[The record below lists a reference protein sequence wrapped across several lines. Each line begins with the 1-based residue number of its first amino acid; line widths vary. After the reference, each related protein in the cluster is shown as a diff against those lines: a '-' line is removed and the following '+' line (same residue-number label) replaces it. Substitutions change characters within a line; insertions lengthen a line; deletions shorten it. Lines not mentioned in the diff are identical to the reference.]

1 MAKQTDLF
9 GEDHDISKPSA
20 DEPTEAWVRGW
31 NDCMSNY
38 LPQDNP
44 YPVDSYEHNEWQGGY
59 DAAER
64 D

>member
-1 MAKQTDLF
+1 MKDLF
-9 GEDHDISKPSA
+9 GEDRDISKSSA

-31 NDCMSNY
+31 NDCMMNY

-44 YPVDSYEHNEWQGGY
+44 YPVGDYRNNEWQDGY